1 MSERPRDFEER
12 ARYGAVPFHH
22 LSWLV
27 FWMGDEISDCSLAL
41 VDKYV

>member
-27 FWMGDEISDCSLAL
+27 FWMGL
-41 VDKYV
+41 VTVFGAG